1 MGRVN
6 TPKLSIISRE
16 ELEILLK
23 KSANASLRKRC
34 KLILLKADGRT
45 SKDVGSI
52 LRMSHVSVN
61 SWVKRY
67 KEEGILGL
75 SIKPGRGKKALLN
88 LEEDKALILA
98 SVKRHRQRV
107 SSAKAEWEACS
118 GKKVSEKTFKRF
130 LKSLVEDI
138 NG

>member
-1 MGRVN
+1 MGRGN
-6 TPKLSIISRE
+6 TPELSNESIE
-16 ELEILLK
+16 ELELLQVT
-23 KSANASLRKRC
+23 STNASLRKRC
-34 KLILLKADGRT
+34 QLILLKSDGRS

-52 LRMSHVSVN
+52 LRISHVSVN

-75 SIKPGRGKKALLN
+75 SIKPGRGKKSSFNFEQDKELV
-88 LEEDKALILA
+88 LESIK
-98 SVKRHRQRV
+98 KHRQKV
-107 SSAKAEWEACS
+107 CSAQAEWELAS

>member
-6 TPKLSIISRE
+6 TPHLSKVSRE
-16 ELEILLK
+16 ELEKLQI
-23 KSANASLRKRC
+23 KSTNASLRKRC
-34 KLILLKADGRT
+34 QLILLKADGRS

-52 LRMSHVSVN
+52 LKMSHVSVN

-75 SIKPGRGKKALLN
+75 SIKPGRGKKGVLN
-88 LEEDKALILA
+88 FEEDKASILEFI
-98 SVKRHRQRV
+98 KKHRQKV
-107 SSAKAEWEACS
+107 SSAKAEWESTS

>member
-6 TPKLSIISRE
+6 TPNLSRVSRE
-16 ELEILLK
+16 ELEILHIN
-23 KSANASLRKRC
+23 SANASLRKRC
-34 KLILLKADGRT
+34 QLILLKADGRS

-61 SWVKRY
+61 SWVKRN

-75 SIKPGRGKKALLN
+75 SIRPGRGKKGVLN
-88 LEEDKALILA
+88 FEEDKDQILA
-98 SVKRHRQRV
+98 SIKKHRQKV
-107 SSAKAEWEACS
+107 SSAKAEWELVS